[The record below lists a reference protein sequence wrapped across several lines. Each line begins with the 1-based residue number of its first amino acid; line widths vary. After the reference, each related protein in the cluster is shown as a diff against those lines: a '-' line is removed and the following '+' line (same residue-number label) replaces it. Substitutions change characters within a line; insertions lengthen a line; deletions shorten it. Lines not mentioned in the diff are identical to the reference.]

1 MARATKMEKRLRL
14 SGVFVL
20 LGLIVDVASLQ
31 WAHPT
36 AFLVFAF
43 IGAPLLFVGIVLFLY
58 SLVSVQETESAEKP

>member
-1 MARATKMEKRLRL
+1 MAQANKMQSRLRL
-14 SGVFVL
+14 SGIFVL

-43 IGAPLLFVGIVLFLY
+43 VGGPLLFLGIVIFLY
-58 SLVSVQETESAEKP
+58 SLVSVQETESAEKH

>member
-1 MARATKMEKRLRL
+1 MASANKMESRLRL

-20 LGLIVDVASLQ
+20 LGLIVMVASLR

-43 IGAPLLFVGIVLFLY
+43 IGGPLVFLGIAIFLY
-58 SLVSVQETESAEKP
+58 SLVSVRETESAGKP